1 VAVDFVAMV
10 SKPFTLARLLEAAA
24 DAAAELLAGARPPW
38 PEVLLDRQHGQG
50 QQLFSSG
57 RQANEEE
64 LSQIVLGP
72 RPDDP
77 RSPREI
83 DLVDGD
89 RDRDLAS
96 VFEVRSPG
104 EWRLIFSPR
113 RDAAGVVYA
122 LSLAIAAAREG
133 SGRVHDH
140 DLRLTDPDLD
150 DPDEIVATT
159 RLSEPSGSY
168 QEAARA
174 YLGQFPQ
181 LQGWPPS

>member
-1 VAVDFVAMV
+1 
-10 SKPFTLARLLEAAA
+10 
-24 DAAAELLAGARPPW
+24 LLAGARPPR
-38 PEVLLDRQHGQG
+38 PEVLLDRRQG
-50 QQLFSSG
+50 QAQQLLSSG
-57 RQANEEE
+57 RRANEEE
-64 LSQIVLGP
+64 LTQIVLGP

-83 DLVDGD
+83 DLVDGS

-133 SGRVHDH
+133 SGSVYDT
-140 DLRLTDPDLD
+140 DLRLTDLD
-150 DPDEIVATT
+150 DPDEIVAATT
-159 RLSEPSGSY
+159 LSEPSGSY

-174 YLGQFPQ
+174 YPGQFRQ